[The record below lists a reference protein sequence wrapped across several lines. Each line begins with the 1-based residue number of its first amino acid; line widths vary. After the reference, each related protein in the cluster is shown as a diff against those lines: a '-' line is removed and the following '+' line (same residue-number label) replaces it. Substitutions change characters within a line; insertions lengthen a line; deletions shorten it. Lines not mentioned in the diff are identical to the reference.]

1 MNIIYFFMIF
11 NKDYGQPKGSIECCT
26 IIFKAEIFI
35 PYIDIV
41 LKVKWGNRVQYGE
54 HFEDA

>member
-41 LKVKWGNRVQYGE
+41 LKVKWGNKSAIWRT
-54 HFEDA
+54 F